1 MFDSFVNNVPKLT
14 MIMVIAVITEW
25 IATLFDEE
33 LVGRDVGEFTVLCI
47 ESGFLC
53 LACLIL
59 LILIP
64 SLRNQVRKGLPLVH
78 TIDYVRFAIVTMMV
92 VSLTLVVNV
101 SLKYHKTSRV
111 RIIELISTLVISGLL
126 YFSTTTDNVG
136 ITKILMFV
144 IMGVAALVFN
154 IL

>member
-14 MIMVIAVITEW
+14 IIMVIAVITEW

-33 LVGRDVGEFTVLCI
+33 LVGRDIGEFTVLCI
-47 ESGFLC
+47 ESGFLF

-64 SLRNQVRKGLPLVH
+64 SLRNQVINGLPLVH

-92 VSLTLVVNV
+92 VSLALVINV
-101 SLKYHKTSRV
+101 SLKYHQTATV

-126 YFSTTTDNVG
+126 YFSTTSDNVG

-144 IMGVAALVFN
+144 IMGVAAIFFN